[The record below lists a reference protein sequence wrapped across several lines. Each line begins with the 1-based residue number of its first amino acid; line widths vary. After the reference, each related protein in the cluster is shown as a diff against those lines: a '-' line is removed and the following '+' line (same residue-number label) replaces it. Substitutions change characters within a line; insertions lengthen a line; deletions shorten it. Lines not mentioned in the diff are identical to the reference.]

1 MSLRTSPEGLSFFFF
16 FFFLG
21 GTVLE
26 APVENELGGLH
37 WNPGRTDS
45 QVSAMTLYAILPID
59 QPTELKEEM
68 LDHRYLLALVLP
80 QEK

>member
-1 MSLRTSPEGLSFFFF
+1 M
-16 FFFLG
+16 
-21 GTVLE
+21 LE

-45 QVSAMTLYAILPID
+45 QVSIAYMSLYAILPID

-68 LDHRYLLALVLP
+68 LDHRRLLALVLS